1 MLAWA
6 PMAASEEDRDKDSSS
21 PENKAEPVA
30 AGLLYRLT
38 GDFPSWAGAILAVYS
53 IFLSR
58 FGAFKIRPR

>member
-6 PMAASEEDRDKDSSS
+6 PMSACEEDQHKDGSSS
-21 PENKAEPVA
+21 ENETEPVA

-38 GDFPSWAGAILAVYS
+38 VAFPSWAGAVVAVYS
-53 IFLSR
+53 ILLSR